1 MSDFCRAL
9 SGKFLSLHSVL
20 LLRVEKR
27 RARPPGEHMS
37 KSKLLAV
44 LAASSVLTLAACG
57 ADSTTPVEDS
67 TPATT
72 PAETTPMET
81 TPAANPAEPG
91 TVVEVATS
99 NGSFTTLVAAVTTA
113 GLAETLSGEGPF
125 TVFAPTDSAFAAL
138 PEGVLEKLLLPENKD
153 TLVKILSY
161 HVLSQKVMAAEV
173 TDGAVAT
180 VEGSEITLSTA
191 DGVKVNDATVVG
203 ADVPASNGVIHVIDK
218 VILPAGLDLSTL

>member
-1 MSDFCRAL
+1 
-9 SGKFLSLHSVL
+9 
-20 LLRVEKR
+20 
-27 RARPPGEHMS
+27 MS

-57 ADSTTPVEDS
+57 ADSSTPVEET

-72 PAETTPMET
+72 PAETTPMEST
-81 TPAANPAEPG
+81 PPAANPAEPG
-91 TVVEVATS
+91 TIVEVATS
-99 NGSFTTLVAAVTTA
+99 NGSFKTLVAALDAA

-125 TVFAPTDSAFAAL
+125 TVFAPSDSAFAAL

-161 HVLSQKVMAAEV
+161 HVLGQKVMAADV

-191 DGVKVNDATVVG
+191 SGVKVNDATVVG
-203 ADVPASNGVIHVIDK
+203 PDVPASNGVIHVIDK